1 MSDFEQR
8 LARLNAL
15 EEHVRVCTRCQ
26 LSATRTHAVPGEGP
40 VDASIIFIGEG
51 PGYHEDQTGRPFV
64 GAAGQLLEQL
74 LASIALSREDVYIA
88 NVVKCRPP
96 RNRDPLPE
104 EIQTCKSYL
113 AHQLRTI
120 DPELIVTLGRFAME
134 RWFPHKRITR
144 VHGQAFPY
152 YHRLIVPMFHP
163 AAALRHAKWRIALEQ
178 DFLRLPHF
186 LEQARVLRANVLAAA
201 TSK

>member
-15 EEHVRVCTRCQ
+15 EENVRACTRCQ
-26 LSATRTHAVPGEGP
+26 LAATRTHAVPGEGAL
-40 VDASIIFIGEG
+40 DARIIFIGEG
-51 PGYHEDQTGRPFV
+51 PGYHEDRTGRPFV

-74 LASIALSREDVYIA
+74 LASIGLVREDVYIA

-104 EIQTCKSYL
+104 EIQTCKPYL
-113 AHQLRTI
+113 AHQLRVI

-134 RWFPHKRITR
+134 RWFPNKRITR

-163 AAALRHAKWRIALEQ
+163 AAALRHAKWRTALEQ
-178 DFLRLPHF
+178 DFLRLPDF
-186 LEQARVLRANVLAAA
+186 LEQARALRAKVNL
-201 TSK
+201 SS